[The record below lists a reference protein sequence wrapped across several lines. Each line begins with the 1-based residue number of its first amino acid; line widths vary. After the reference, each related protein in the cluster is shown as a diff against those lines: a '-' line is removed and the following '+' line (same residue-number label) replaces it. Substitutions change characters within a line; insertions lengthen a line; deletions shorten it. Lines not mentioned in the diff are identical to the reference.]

1 MRIFTVLA
9 LGVFVVAVPAAF
21 LCAQPQ
27 GQETAPPRKDTPPD
41 ESKGM
46 PPRAAP
52 TDYQG
57 QGKAGD
63 ITIGAEFTG
72 HSIATPDATYS
83 SEEYIVVEAALF
95 GPAGARLKLSQA
107 DFSLRI
113 NGKKQPNPA
122 EPYELVFKSLKDPE
136 WEPPVK
142 QDSKSKTSLNS
153 GGGGGGDNTPPPPPK
168 MPIELRRAMEQRVL
182 RAAMLE
188 GDRALPQAGLLFF
201 EYRGKTKNIRSL
213 ELVYNGPAGN
223 ATIALQP

>member
-1 MRIFTVLA
+1 M
-9 LGVFVVAVPAAF
+9 VAIPAGS

-27 GQETAPPRKDTPPD
+27 GQAPDAPRKEIPPD

-52 TDYQG
+52 TEYQA

-63 ITIGAEFTG
+63 VTIGAEFTG
-72 HSIATPDATYS
+72 HAIATPDATYA
-83 SEEYIVVEAALF
+83 SEEYIVVETALF
-95 GPAGARLKLSQA
+95 GPSGARLKLSQA
-107 DFSLRI
+107 DFALRI

-122 EPYELVFKSLKDPE
+122 QPYELVFKSLKDPE

-142 QDSKSKTSLNS
+142 QDSKSKTSLGS
-153 GGGGGGDNTPPPPPK
+153 GGGSSDNTPPPPPK

-201 EYRGKTKNIRSL
+201 EYRGKTTHIRSL
-213 ELVYNGPAGN
+213 ELVYSGPAGN